1 MTAGYTAVLLL
12 DQVLLPRLLVP
23 LLQGSMYDRFLVLFP
38 LLLSLLILGKLSR
51 RSSNIGNISMAFIVG
66 AGAAVAIGGAL
77 VGTIFTQIKAAA
89 APLNINQ
96 VAAAGG
102 TLGTVLEGAFV
113 LIGTI
118 ATLTYFHFGARIKP
132 GQTAGRA
139 IWIDRTAKVGEI
151 FIGITL
157 GALLAGVFSS
167 SLVALVERVST
178 LVHVILQFFYP

>member
-1 MTAGYTAVLLL
+1 MWVFFFQAEDGIRDA
-12 DQVLLPRLLVP
+12 QESR
-23 LLQGSMYDRFLVLFP
+23 G
-38 LLLSLLILGKLSR
+38 LGDVYKR
-51 RSSNIGNISMAFIVG
+51 
-66 AGAAVAIGGAL
+66 
-77 VGTIFTQIKAAA
+77 Q
-89 APLNINQ
+89 
-96 VAAAGG
+96 